1 MAEKHLYFCNILVSR
16 WVNALQTKGLRLQH
30 SLQSGM
36 DQSSDQSSV
45 QSNAQSYS
53 ESNSFTSMNSSPVQ
67 PNGQG
72 SGIPKLPIKSILVVK
87 WDEIGDMAAAV
98 HVFGTL
104 KSAYPEAE
112 LHVLCKPFVSTLIAG
127 DPAID
132 KVFTNIADWQQR
144 YDVVVE
150 LRGTWQTLWKS
161 LSRRTMPKYRVDRGW
176 VQAGATATTPPVV
189 SAVPINQVSIT
200 GRLRLDSS
208 LPRGSFFA
216 LPGKGEGL
224 VSELNAQSQ
233 LDTEKFYIDLLSGSD
248 TSLTPEVT
256 AQLPELSDGPH
267 MAYALQW
274 IFFAGLV
281 IYGRILI
288 RRTR

>member
-1 MAEKHLYFCNILVSR
+1 MSP
-16 WVNALQTKGLRLQH
+16 ALK
-30 SLQSGM
+30 
-36 DQSSDQSSV
+36 
-45 QSNAQSYS
+45 AK
-53 ESNSFTSMNSSPVQ
+53 ESWAPF
-67 PNGQG
+67 
-72 SGIPKLPIKSILVVK
+72 KSIIALLLIILCLWGSQWQYHRGV
-87 WDEIGDMAAAV
+87 DRHARNAV
-98 HVFGTL
+98 IEERIS
-104 KSAYPEAE
+104 KPSIE
-112 LHVLCKPFVSTLIAG
+112 LSTVTDNLPVYEWQTVSTAG
-127 DPAID
+127 SFDNEKQILLR
-132 KVFTNIADWQQR
+132 NR
-144 YDVVVE
+144 YNDGKYGYEV
-150 LRGTWQTLWKS
+150 LTLFRSTENKS
-161 LSRRTMPKYRVDRGW
+161 FWVDRGW

-189 SAVPINQVSIT
+189 TAVPTGQVLIT

-216 LPGKGEGL
+216 LPGKGQGL

-281 IYGRILI
+281 VYGRILI

>member
-1 MAEKHLYFCNILVSR
+1 MTSTQKTKEPWALFKSLIALLLIIFCLWGSQWQYHRGVDR
-16 WVNALQTKGLRLQH
+16 HARNAVIEERIAKSSIELNTVTSDLSNYEWQT
-30 SLQSGM
+30 
-36 DQSSDQSSV
+36 
-45 QSNAQSYS
+45 
-53 ESNSFTSMNSSPVQ
+53 
-67 PNGQG
+67 
-72 SGIPKLPIKSILVVK
+72 
-87 WDEIGDMAAAV
+87 
-98 HVFGTL
+98 
-104 KSAYPEAE
+104 
-112 LHVLCKPFVSTLIAG
+112 VSTAG
-127 DPAID
+127 TFDTNKQILLRNRYNDGKYGYEVLTLFRSID
-132 KVFTNIADWQQR
+132 N
-144 YDVVVE
+144 
-150 LRGTWQTLWKS
+150 KS
-161 LSRRTMPKYRVDRGW
+161 FWVDRGW
-176 VQAGATATTPPVV
+176 VEAGATATTPPVV
-189 SAVPINQVSIT
+189 TPLPQGVVSIT

-274 IFFAGLV
+274 IFFGGLV

>member
-1 MAEKHLYFCNILVSR
+1 MSSHVKTKEPWAFFKSLIALLLIIFCLWATQWQYHR
-16 WVNALQTKGLRLQH
+16 
-30 SLQSGM
+30 GM
-36 DQSSDQSSV
+36 DRHARNTIISERI
-45 QSNAQSYS
+45 AQSPIDLGS
-53 ESNSFTSMNSSPVQ
+53 VTGNL
-67 PNGQG
+67 PNYEWQTVSA
-72 SGIPKLPIKSILVVK
+72 SGIFDTEKQILLRNRYNEGKYGYEVLTLFRSTENKSF
-87 WDEIGDMAAAV
+87 W
-98 HVFGTL
+98 
-104 KSAYPEAE
+104 
-112 LHVLCKPFVSTLIAG
+112 
-127 DPAID
+127 
-132 KVFTNIADWQQR
+132 
-144 YDVVVE
+144 
-150 LRGTWQTLWKS
+150 
-161 LSRRTMPKYRVDRGW
+161 VDRGW

-189 SAVPINQVSIT
+189 TAVPTSEVSIT

-274 IFFAGLV
+274 IFFGGLV